1 MIIEKV
7 SLMGKIVK
15 NDKLSQFQLPFIMF
29 NYLFL
34 RKMISF
40 PKMES
45 RRWFFISA
53 FEKKNPLK
61 TNSTNSIKKK
71 YSNSNLICLFV
82 DCLDLG
88 KCKYII
94 FQHFLHLI
102 QLVKGLL
109 YVHHHFWQ
117 QNNLDVHG
125 FFCRAIFRNFGK

>member
-109 YVHHHFWQ
+109 YVHHHF
-117 QNNLDVHG
+117 
-125 FFCRAIFRNFGK
+125 